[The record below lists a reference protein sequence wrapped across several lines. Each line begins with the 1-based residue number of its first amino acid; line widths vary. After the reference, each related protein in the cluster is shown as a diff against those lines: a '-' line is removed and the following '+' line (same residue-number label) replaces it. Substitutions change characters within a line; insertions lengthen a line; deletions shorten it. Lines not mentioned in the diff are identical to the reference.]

1 MTEWNPLL
9 AMRAAM
15 RNSAGL
21 DRTERDALLVIID
34 RQPNCCPSAHQ
45 FATEAKVHRVT
56 LLQAI
61 ARLELKGIIRVERIQ
76 GRGSTYHLVPGWE
89 DRITSSVTLPVV
101 SRDRLSSATTPV
113 VSRNKTGSVTLPKE
127 SKDTKEKAIPSESFA
142 FATAP
147 ADDSPPPS
155 TSKKRKASKAEG
167 KQRPRPKPTAKA
179 PADPRVQVAIDAF
192 AAEYQRQVGHA
203 PSGNDYG
210 KAGALIR
217 QLPRSVSADD
227 ICDAVRL
234 QLGPRRLQAYKGKDW
249 NTLSQIVANI
259 DTIRAWVATP
269 SNGYARQPEP
279 ECNAGGYRP
288 A

>member
-15 RNSAGL
+15 RNSEGL

-76 GRGSTYHLVPGWE
+76 GRGSTYHLIPGWQ
-89 DRITSSVTLPVV
+89 DRITGSVTQPVV

-155 TSKKRKASKAEG
+155 TSRTKRKASNG
-167 KQRPRPKPTAKA
+167 KSDKDPP
-179 PADPRVQVAIDAF
+179 DPRVSPVIATYHKTFMAEFGRMPSMPYKRAGRAIK
-192 AAEYQRQVGHA
+192 ELPSHVTVGTIQKAVVTQLTLRRHDTHA
-203 PSGNDYG
+203 RPSGCVELHEIV
-210 KAGALIR
+210 GALDK
-217 QLPRSVSADD
+217 V
-227 ICDAVRL
+227 
-234 QLGPRRLQAYKGKDW
+234 
-249 NTLSQIVANI
+249 LSW
-259 DTIRAWVATP
+259 DPKKT
-269 SNGYARQPEP
+269 NGYRQPEP
-279 ECNAGGYRP
+279 EFSAGGYRP